1 MDNSEKIERTLN
13 SIEGT
18 QRAKANPFMFEKIKQ
33 RMAAEGKTKSGSVKF
48 ILATALTVIIVAVIN
63 ITVWTSYSSSDYT
76 KINNTQNS
84 SKQDISTFAKEYFD
98 QSSQSN
104 Y

>member
-13 SIEGT
+13 IIEDIG
-18 QRAKANPFMFEKIKQ
+18 RAKANPFMFEKIKQ
-33 RMAAEGKTKSGSVKF
+33 RMTESRKAKSGSAKF
-48 ILATALTVIIVAVIN
+48 ILVTALTVIAIAVIN
-63 ITVWTSYSSSDYT
+63 IGVWISYSSADYH
-76 KINNTQNS
+76 KANTN

-98 QSSQSN
+98 MNSDSN

>member
-13 SIEGT
+13 SIQNIG
-18 QRAKANPFMFEKIKQ
+18 RAKANPFMFEKIKQ
-33 RMAAEGKTKSGSVKF
+33 RMAGNGKVKSGGVKF
-48 ILATALTVIIVAVIN
+48 IFAASFAIITIAVIN
-63 ITVWTSYSSSDYT
+63 ISVWVSYSSTDYNKT
-76 KINNTQNS
+76 NTTMN

-98 QSSQSN
+98 LNFESN

>member
-13 SIEGT
+13 SIEGIG
-18 QRAKANPFMFEKIKQ
+18 RAKANPFMFEKIKQ
-33 RMAAEGKTKSGSVKF
+33 RMSGNEKVRSSGVKF
-48 ILATALTVIIVAVIN
+48 IFATALTVIAIAVVN
-63 ITVWTSYSSSDYT
+63 ISVWISYSSTDYNKT
-76 KINNTQNS
+76 NTTVS

-98 QSSQSN
+98 MNSESN